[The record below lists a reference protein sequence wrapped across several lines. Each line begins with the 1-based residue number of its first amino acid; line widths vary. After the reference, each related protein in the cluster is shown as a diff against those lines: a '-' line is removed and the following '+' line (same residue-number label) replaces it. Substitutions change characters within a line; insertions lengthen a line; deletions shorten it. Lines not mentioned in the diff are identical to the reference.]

1 MNYSVRV
8 LIGLKRILVVLL
20 IIFSSLIPLV
30 ASQNSDYASITSVDY
45 PFQVNYGENFY
56 VDITIDFSLDKATR
70 GILICVWE
78 FYKCGC
84 DPSQG
89 GGDYYLNI
97 ENGTMFWSF
106 PHIIDR
112 INTEKVPES
121 NNYERTYRFLMT
133 TPEEEDVLKLEA
145 QVYLISVESGLEKL
159 ELLDKD
165 EFQIDISYE
174 STPEEIK
181 PIKKFLLNVT
191 SDFGDINGIGWYAS
205 GDNAIISIN
214 PLEIDNFD
222 FKGWRGDI
230 ESHESSLSIIMDGQK
245 NLEAVW
251 EKVPEGHSF
260 TIFLQQLT
268 TQIKSEYLFLGIIII
283 VSMIL
288 IIFLQKNK
296 LR

>member
-1 MNYSVRV
+1 MNYPVRV
-8 LIGLKRILVVLL
+8 LIGLKNLVVLL
-20 IIFSSLIPLV
+20 IIFSSLIPFT
-30 ASQNSDYASITSVDY
+30 ASQNSPYASITSVDY
-45 PFQVNYGENFY
+45 PLQVNYGENFY
-56 VDITIDFSLDKATR
+56 VDITVDFLLDKSTR

-89 GGDYYLNI
+89 GDYYLNI
-97 ENGTMFWSF
+97 EDGTMFWSF

-165 EFQIDISYE
+165 EFQIDISFE

-181 PIKKFLLNVT
+181 PIEKFLLNVT

-205 GDNAIISIN
+205 GDNAIVSIN
-214 PLEIDNFD
+214 PLKIDNFD

-268 TQIKSEYLFLGIIII
+268 TQFNSEYLFIGIIII
-283 VSMIL
+283 ISMIL

>member
-1 MNYSVRV
+1 MHYSVRV
-8 LIGLKRILVVLL
+8 LISLKYLTVLL
-20 IIFSSLIPLV
+20 IIFSSLIPLA
-30 ASQNSDYASITSVDY
+30 ASQNSPNASITSVDY
-45 PFQVNYGENFY
+45 PLQVNYGKNFY
-56 VDITIDFSLDKATR
+56 VDITVDFSLDKSTR

-89 GGDYYLNI
+89 GDYYLNI
-97 ENGTMFWSF
+97 ENGTKFWSF
-106 PHIIDR
+106 PNIIDR

-121 NNYERTYRFLMT
+121 NNYERTYRFLMI

-145 QVYLISVESGLEKL
+145 QVYLILVESGLERL
-159 ELLDKD
+159 ELLDKN

-174 STPEEIK
+174 NTPKEIE
-181 PIKKFLLNVT
+181 PIEKFLLNAS
-191 SDFGDINGIGWYAS
+191 SDFGNINGIGWYAS
-205 GDNAIISIN
+205 GDRAVVFID
-214 PLEIDNFD
+214 PLKIDNFE

-230 ESHESSLSIIMDGQK
+230 ESNEPSLSIIMDEQK

-251 EKVPEGHSF
+251 EEMPKGHSF
-260 TIFLQQLT
+260 TIFLQKLT
-268 TQIKSEYLFLGIIII
+268 PEIKSEHLFIGIIII
-283 VSMIL
+283 ISMIL